1 MTPITEL
8 DITTKLTFSSAGVTF
23 ILKCNSAKT
32 GSGSK
37 TANFTVSAVNA
48 VSLETL
54 KLNEDTSPQLV
65 DWAKGYSRWLTRANV
80 IADYNDDGI
89 LGTVKEGITIA
100 ETLTGIQAACDM
112 ISQRFD
118 HYESSILA

>member
-23 ILKCNSAKT
+23 ILKCNTVKT

-37 TANFTVSAVNA
+37 TANFTVSTVDA
-48 VSLETL
+48 VSLEAL
-54 KLNEDTSPQLV
+54 KLNEATSPQLV

-80 IADYNDDGI
+80 IADYNEDGI
-89 LGTVKEGITIA
+89 LGTVKDGITIA

>member
-48 VSLETL
+48 VSLEAL

>member
-48 VSLETL
+48 VSLEAL

-89 LGTVKEGITIA
+89 LGTVKEGISIA

>member
-1 MTPITEL
+1 MKPTTEI
-8 DITTKLTFSSAGVTF
+8 DITTKLTFSSAGVVF
-23 ILKCNSAKT
+23 ILKYNTAKTRSSSKT
-32 GSGSK
+32 GS
-37 TANFTVSAVNA
+37 FTVSAVDA
-48 VSLETL
+48 ISLEAL

-112 ISQRFD
+112 ISQRFV
-118 HYESSILA
+118 HYESSILT

>member
-1 MTPITEL
+1 MKPTTEI

-48 VSLETL
+48 VSLEAL
-54 KLNEDTSPQLV
+54 KLTEGTSPQLV

-80 IADYNDDGI
+80 TADFNEDGI
-89 LGTVKEGITIA
+89 LGTVQEGITVA

-112 ISQRFD
+112 ISQRFN
-118 HYESSILA
+118 HYEGSILT

>member
-23 ILKCNSAKT
+23 KLKCNSAKT

-48 VSLETL
+48 VSLEAL

-80 IADYNDDGI
+80 VADYNDDGI

>member
-1 MTPITEL
+1 MCIR
-8 DITTKLTFSSAGVTF
+8 DRFSSAGVTF

>member
-1 MTPITEL
+1 MKPITEL
-8 DITTKLTFSSAGVTF
+8 DITAKLTFSSAGVAF
-23 ILKCNSAKT
+23 ILKCNTVKT

-37 TANFTVSAVNA
+37 TANFTVSTVDA
-48 VSLETL
+48 VSLEAL
-54 KLNEDTSPQLV
+54 KLNEATSPQLV

-89 LGTVKEGITIA
+89 LGTVKDGITIA

-118 HYESSILA
+118 HYEISILD

>member
-65 DWAKGYSRWLTRANV
+65 DWAKGYSRWLARANV